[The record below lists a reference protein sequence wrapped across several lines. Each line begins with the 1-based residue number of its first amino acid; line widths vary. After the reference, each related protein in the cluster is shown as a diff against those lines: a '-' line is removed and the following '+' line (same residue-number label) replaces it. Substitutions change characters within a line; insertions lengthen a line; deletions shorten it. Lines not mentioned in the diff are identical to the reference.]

1 MDINAGECF
10 FESDHHEL
18 ISLLYDGITNKQGF
32 FPFLRKFVEVFE
44 GHSASFSIYDTL
56 ENSLLGAWTLNIPDE
71 AFEFYAEHVSH
82 RDVLVQKALEVR
94 KQGQLRFVASNL
106 DLGPD
111 IKRIRKET
119 RVEEWLESYGAD
131 EAAGAIAFLDGHY
144 MNFFGM
150 QRSAAQ
156 PAFTREELSLF
167 NRFLPHV
174 IRSVDLYTRM
184 LRGGVQPTAEQ
195 LALNHVDR
203 GLLVVDTTYR
213 VVFKNALA
221 DEILEKSV
229 GFKLNEKSGVVSY
242 QDPAGANQFSC
253 FLTRAVNASL
263 EGRDIEDGVFHVR
276 RRNINLTVVISALQ
290 GADDSVA
297 ERGGVLISIYDWN
310 HQPALNTQLVKTLFG
325 LTEAE
330 LRVAEALLCGNSLV
344 EIADTL
350 SRSRETVKTHL
361 NALFRKTDTRR
372 QGELIS
378 LLSRSSFSS

>member
-1 MDINAGECF
+1 MDINADECF

-32 FPFLRKFVEVFE
+32 FPFLRKFVDVFD
-44 GHSASFSIYDTL
+44 GHSASFAIYDTL

-71 AFEFYAEHVSH
+71 ALEFYTKHVSH
-82 RDVLVQKALEVR
+82 RDALIQTALEVR

-111 IKRIRKET
+111 RERIRKET
-119 RVEEWLESYGAD
+119 RAEEWLQSYGAD
-131 EAAGAIAFLDGHY
+131 EAVGAIAFLDGNY
-144 MNFFGM
+144 LNFFGM
-150 QRSAAQ
+150 QRSAVQ
-156 PAFTREELSLF
+156 PAFTREELNLF

-174 IRSVDLYTRM
+174 NRSIDLYTRL

-195 LALNHVDR
+195 LALNHVNR
-203 GLLVVDTTYR
+203 GLLVCDTTYR

-229 GFKLNEKSGVVSY
+229 GFKLNESGVVSY
-242 QDPAGANQFSC
+242 QDPAGGNQFSYL
-253 FLTRAVNASL
+253 LTLAVNASL

-290 GADDSVA
+290 GADDNA
-297 ERGGVLISIYDWN
+297 TERGGVLISIYDWN

>member
-1 MDINAGECF
+1 MDTNAGEHF

-44 GHSASFSIYDTL
+44 GHSASFAIYDTL
-56 ENSLLGAWTLNIPDE
+56 ENSLLGAWTFNIPDE
-71 AFEFYAEHVSH
+71 ALEFYAEHVSH
-82 RDVLVQKALEVR
+82 RDALIQTALEVR

-111 IKRIRKET
+111 RERIRKET
-119 RVEEWLESYGAD
+119 RAEEWLESYGAD
-131 EAAGAIAFLDGHY
+131 EAVGAIAFLDGNY
-144 MNFFGM
+144 LNFFGM
-150 QRSAAQ
+150 QRSAVQ

-174 IRSVDLYTRM
+174 NRSIDLYTRL
-184 LRGGVQPTAEQ
+184 LRGGGQPTAEQ
-195 LALNHVDR
+195 LALNHVNR

-229 GFKLNEKSGVVSY
+229 GFKLNESGVVSY
-242 QDPAGANQFSC
+242 QDPAGANQFSYL
-253 FLTRAVNASL
+253 LTLAVNASL

-310 HQPALNTQLVKTLFG
+310 HQPALNTELVKTLFG

-344 EIADTL
+344 EIANTL
-350 SRSRETVKTHL
+350 NRSRETVKTHL